1 MGSSITFTL
10 DGAEMARDLIDE
22 SFQYAV
28 NRYEQSIKEN
38 DFKQKQNWLER
49 VLHLMNELNWID
61 WLIINLKF
69 SPDRQSD
76 QELIRDI
83 L

>member
-1 MGSSITFTL
+1 MESPITFTL

-28 NRYEQSIKEN
+28 NRWELSVKEN
-38 DFKQKQNWLER
+38 NRKQKQNWLAR

-61 WLIINLKF
+61 RIIISFKIL
-69 SPDRQSD
+69 PDRQSD

>member
-1 MGSSITFTL
+1 MGPRITFTL
-10 DGAEMARDLIDE
+10 DGAEMARNLIDE

-28 NRYEQSIKEN
+28 KRWEQSIKEN
-38 DFKQKQNWLER
+38 NLKQKQNWLGR

-61 WLIINLKF
+61 KLIINLKI
-69 SPDRQSD
+69 PTDRQSD
-76 QELIRDI
+76 QELIMDI

>member
-1 MGSSITFTL
+1 MGRITFTL
-10 DGAEMARDLIDE
+10 DGAEMARDLINE

-38 DFKQKQNWLER
+38 DSKQKQNWLGR

-61 WLIINLKF
+61 RIIISLKIL
-69 SPDRQSD
+69 PARQSD
-76 QELIRDI
+76 QELIRDM